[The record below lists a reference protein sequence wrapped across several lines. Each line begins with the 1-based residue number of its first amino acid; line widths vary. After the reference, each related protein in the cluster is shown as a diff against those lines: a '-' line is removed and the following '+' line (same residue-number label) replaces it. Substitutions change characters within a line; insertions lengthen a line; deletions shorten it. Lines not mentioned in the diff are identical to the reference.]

1 MVFSINKKSL
11 PLELGYI
18 VICGSFCMTKYVKL
32 CKCLT
37 DLPLC
42 IYSYDERKEEREISK
57 I

>member
-1 MVFSINKKSL
+1 MVFTINKKSL